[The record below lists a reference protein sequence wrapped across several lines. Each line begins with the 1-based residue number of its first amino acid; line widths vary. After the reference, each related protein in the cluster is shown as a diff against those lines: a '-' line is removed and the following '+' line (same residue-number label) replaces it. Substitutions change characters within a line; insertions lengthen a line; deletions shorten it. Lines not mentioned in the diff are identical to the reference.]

1 MANFN
6 AAALTKKGIR
16 LLAKTQAGQTGIEF
30 TKAVSGSGSY
40 ASDEPL
46 TDKEALKDQKQEFP
60 IDKLSVIN
68 DTTVSI
74 RFSITN
80 QQESG
85 NLTEGYYVKEVGL
98 FAVDSDEG
106 EVLYAIATAVEDQ
119 WDYMPAYNSLM
130 PAYITVEF
138 YAEVSN
144 AANVTIN
151 CAGRFVTAE
160 ELEKELRALRDA
172 AEEEHREIREEAKT
186 AHKEI
191 TDAIAGLGGIP
202 EGVLTSADKG
212 AANGVASLDG
222 SGRLIYSQIPKDAAA
237 LFVTKTN
244 FKTIT
249 WTASADSMGWIGN
262 GTDPNSYPENSE
274 IVKSVGSGRWAE
286 MLVVPDVSQLYS
298 SYTETF
304 ADKVMHLYRKLSFKA
319 YCRFDDNKCYFKI
332 FADSDL
338 GNSDVKNLGLYFY
351 VLRVGIPSY

>member
-16 LLAKTQAGQTGIEF
+16 LLAKTQAGQTGIQF

-46 TDKEALKDQKQEFP
+46 IDKEALKDQKQEFP

-151 CAGRFVTAE
+151 CSGRFVTAE
-160 ELEKELRALRDA
+160 ELEKELSALRDA
-172 AEEEHREIREEAKT
+172 AEDEHRNIREEAKT

-202 EGVLTSADKG
+202 EGVLTREDKG
-212 AANGVASLDG
+212 VANGVASLNHEGDVPEEQLPRG
-222 SGRLIYSQIPKDAAA
+222 SGASYMGVKLAFADFTWRSVERQGHTGW
-237 LFVTKTN
+237 VGTHKTSGLWS
-244 FKTIT
+244 TIDNQLV
-249 WTASADSMGWIGN
+249 AGWN
-262 GTDPNSYPENSE
+262 ELLAVLDPNKLYHEYTAAYAEYLACAFSSLNFTACARVEGTKCELRIFSDGDLSKSE
-274 IVKSVGSGRWAE
+274 AAE
-286 MLVVPDVSQLYS
+286 VAFWLFIL
-298 SYTETF
+298 
-304 ADKVMHLYRKLSFKA
+304 RKD
-319 YCRFDDNKCYFKI
+319 R
-332 FADSDL
+332 
-338 GNSDVKNLGLYFY
+338 
-351 VLRVGIPSY
+351 PSY

>member
-6 AAALTKKGIR
+6 AAALTKKGIS

-40 ASDEPL
+40 TADEPL
-46 TDKEALKDQKQEFP
+46 IDKESLKDQKQEFP
-60 IDKLSVIN
+60 IDKLAVLN

-85 NLTEGYYVKEVGL
+85 SLAEGYYVKEVGL
-98 FAVDSDEG
+98 FAADPDEG

-144 AANVTIN
+144 AANVVIK
-151 CAGRFVTAE
+151 CSGRFVTAE
-160 ELEKELRALRDA
+160 ELEEELDALRKEA
-172 AEEEHREIREEAKT
+172 AA

-191 TDAIAGLGGIP
+191 KDIIAGLGGVP
-202 EGVLTSADKG
+202 DGVLTTADKG
-212 AANGVASLDG
+212 VANGVASLDTYGKLQDTQLPRG
-222 SGRLIYSQIPKDAAA
+222 SGANYLGYKLAFAD
-237 LFVTKTN
+237 F
-244 FKTIT
+244 T
-249 WTASADSMGWIGN
+249 WTAVEGRTGWVGTHKASGLWSSIGDQTIAGYN
-262 GTDPNSYPENSE
+262 ELLVVLDPNRIYDMYVKDYAEHLACAFSSLNFRAFAKIEGQECE
-274 IVKSVGSGRWAE
+274 I
-286 MLVVPDVSQLYS
+286 
-298 SYTETF
+298 
-304 ADKVMHLYRKLSFKA
+304 
-319 YCRFDDNKCYFKI
+319 KI

-338 GNSDVKNLGLYFY
+338 SKSEAAEVAFWLYI
-351 VLRVGIPSY
+351 LRKERAGY